1 MRKDKK
7 KSWDYLKEYTAAR
20 VEMRWTEI
28 EMQRSISVKRQEG
41 CWQYKLSISGQ

>member
-1 MRKDKK
+1 
-7 KSWDYLKEYTAAR
+7 

-41 CWQYKLSISGQ
+41 CWQYKLSVSGQ